1 MVVQIVAKAGE
12 HSDGLVLM
20 MPRQVPGFLQ
30 LKNMGARVLNMYL
43 YDNSSCVNFFYYR
56 FILKYK
62 YTPILLIPTITELDY
77 IIPPSI
83 HNCNSL
89 NKYLYLLYMARKCDY
104 LAHHSEGKEAC
115 HCVRRFQSVFGEFS
129 WNIL

>member
-43 YDNSSCVNFFYYR
+43 YDYSSRVNFF
-56 FILKYK
+56 
-62 YTPILLIPTITELDY
+62 
-77 IIPPSI
+77 
-83 HNCNSL
+83 
-89 NKYLYLLYMARKCDY
+89 
-104 LAHHSEGKEAC
+104 
-115 HCVRRFQSVFGEFS
+115 
-129 WNIL
+129 

>member
-43 YDNSSCVNFFYYR
+43 YDNSSRVNFSKIQIYTYY
-56 FILKYK
+56 
-62 YTPILLIPTITELDY
+62 
-77 IIPPSI
+77 
-83 HNCNSL
+83 
-89 NKYLYLLYMARKCDY
+89 
-104 LAHHSEGKEAC
+104 
-115 HCVRRFQSVFGEFS
+115 
-129 WNIL
+129 